1 MVAEVFAVVFV
12 FVFIFCFMGGAL
24 YLEHRKTKAFE
35 QKEKTQTALYNRLIQ
50 LLEKEDDYDV

>member
-1 MVAEVFAVVFV
+1 MVAESLAVIFV
-12 FVFIFCFMGGAL
+12 FVFIFGFMGGAL

-50 LLEKEDDYDV
+50 LLEEENNSDV